1 MNSDDRES
9 SLTPPSPPSAPQVV
23 QREIQD
29 FVRAHGVTPPQ
40 GKFVND
46 DADKFGPDEKNL
58 MLRLTHALRFVNAA
72 GETHDVPAGTDI
84 LMPREGVGGMADP
97 YGGTFSILL
106 SQYLQKRDADTYR
119 RQLVAVEFPVG
130 RRARI
135 RLEEQAPA
143 PARPGCGARV
153 LKLEPGHEAPAHL
166 PSILLARLAVE
177 PRDQTTATEP
187 PDWLSGTSDAA
198 G

>member
-1 MNSDDRES
+1 M
-9 SLTPPSPPSAPQVV
+9 
-23 QREIQD
+23 
-29 FVRAHGVTPPQ
+29 VTSKQ
-40 GKFVND
+40 
-46 DADKFGPDEKNL
+46 A
-58 MLRLTHALRFVNAA
+58 AA
-72 GETHDVPAGTDI
+72 GREPA
-84 LMPREGVGGMADP
+84 RA
-97 YGGTFSILL
+97 
-106 SQYLQKRDADTYR
+106 LQGEPDADTYR

-187 PDWLSGTSDAA
+187 PEVHQCGCAAVFEPAVEHARAQAGGDMVEEILSAPVDPPMGEVVRHEQLGGLESQLKGLRQAVHDVPVAQVGA
-198 G
+198 LV